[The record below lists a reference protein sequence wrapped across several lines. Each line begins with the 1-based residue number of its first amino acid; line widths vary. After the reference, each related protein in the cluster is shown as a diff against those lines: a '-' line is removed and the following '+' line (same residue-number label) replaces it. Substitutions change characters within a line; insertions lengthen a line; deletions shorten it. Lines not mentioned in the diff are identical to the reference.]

1 MVFSHLN
8 RSYATFYH
16 QIHLKSQNR
25 KTQEQKMDD
34 TKTKL
39 IKLALVCLICVSL
52 VTGLVYLI
60 QFLTS

>member
-1 MVFSHLN
+1 
-8 RSYATFYH
+8 
-16 QIHLKSQNR
+16 
-25 KTQEQKMDD
+25 MDD
-34 TKTKL
+34 TKTKF

>member
-1 MVFSHLN
+1 
-8 RSYATFYH
+8 
-16 QIHLKSQNR
+16 
-25 KTQEQKMDD
+25 MDD

-39 IKLALVCLICVSL
+39 IKLALVCLLCISL